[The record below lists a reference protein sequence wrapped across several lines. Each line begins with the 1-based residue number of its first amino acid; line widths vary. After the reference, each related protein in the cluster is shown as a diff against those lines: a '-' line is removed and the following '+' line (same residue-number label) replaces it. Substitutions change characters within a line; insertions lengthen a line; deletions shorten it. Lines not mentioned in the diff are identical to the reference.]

1 MSKTAGQLGSEWG
14 AWSGRRKI
22 HFAGGRVGNGKRETN
37 APRGVGRTG
46 LSSELAVCI
55 WYPLF
60 ALCCELQR
68 HPECVAR
75 PIALLAA
82 EDGRRLWQVA
92 PSARREGVKPGM
104 TVSQAVGLCP
114 SLSLWEP
121 DPVYYDQQFSN
132 LLLALGD
139 VSPVIEPAELG
150 RVYVGVDG
158 LEKLYG
164 PPEKQVETIRQMI
177 AVWQEGLGARGGER
191 RGDRETGSG
200 KPQAYLAKS
209 HERTEQSAH
218 LHICTSARLGW
229 GRGKFTAW
237 VAATRAKPGEAV
249 IISDEERAEFTASQ
263 PVGVLQIDQD
273 THRRLWQ
280 LGIKTLSDLARLP
293 EVAIVSQFGRMGRQL
308 WSLATGRIVDP
319 VVGRETPEPIVVAID
334 FPNPVAD
341 RTMLAHALDRLI
353 ERALHHPQ
361 RTGWRILEVQARAQ
375 LENGASWM
383 IGVTLKDPSANRDHI
398 AAPLKVRMEQAP
410 PAKAVETL
418 AVEFTLFARGTDELQ
433 LFARD
438 ATSSARA
445 GRQHALRTA
454 VREIRTRYRYSGLY
468 QVVEVQPRS
477 RLLGRRYAL
486 IDYDP

>member
-1 MSKTAGQLGSEWG
+1 
-14 AWSGRRKI
+14 
-22 HFAGGRVGNGKRETN
+22 
-37 APRGVGRTG
+37 
-46 LSSELAVCI
+46 
-55 WYPLF
+55 
-60 ALCCELQR
+60 
-68 HPECVAR
+68 
-75 PIALLAA
+75 
-82 EDGRRLWQVA
+82 
-92 PSARREGVKPGM
+92 M

-121 DPVYYDQQFSN
+121 DPVYYDEQFSN

-139 VSPVIEPAELG
+139 VSPVIETAELG

-164 PPEKQVETIRQMI
+164 SPEKQVETIRQTV
-177 AVWQEGLGARGGER
+177 AVWQKGLATYCPT
-191 RGDRETGSG
+191 DL
-200 KPQAYLAKS
+200 PAY
-209 HERTEQSAH
+209 
-218 LHICTSARLGW
+218 RLGW

-293 EVAIVSQFGRMGRQL
+293 EVAIVSQFGRMGRHL
-308 WSLATGRIVDP
+308 WSLATGRVVDP
-319 VVGRETPEPIVVAID
+319 VAGRETPEPIVFEID

-353 ERALHHPQ
+353 ERALHDPQ
-361 RTGWRILEVQARAQ
+361 RTGWRILEVQVRAQ
-375 LENGASWM
+375 QENGASWM
-383 IGVTLKDPSANRDHI
+383 IGATLKNPSANRDHI
-398 AAPLKVRMEQAP
+398 SAPLKVRLEQTP
-410 PAKAVETL
+410 PARAVETL
-418 AVEFTLFARGTDELQ
+418 AVEFTQFARGTDELQ

-445 GRQHALRTA
+445 GRQRALRTA
-454 VREIRTRYRYSGLY
+454 VHEIRTRYRHSGLY

-477 RLLGRRYAL
+477 RLLERRYAL
-486 IDYDP
+486 INYDP